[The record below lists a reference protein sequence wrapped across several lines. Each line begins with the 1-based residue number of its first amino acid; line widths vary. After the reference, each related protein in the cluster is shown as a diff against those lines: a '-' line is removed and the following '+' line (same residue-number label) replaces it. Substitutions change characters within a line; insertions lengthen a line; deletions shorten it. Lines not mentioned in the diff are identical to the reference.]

1 MIPST
6 QKPVYIAPLMFL
18 FILVL
23 AACGSTPTPII
34 VPTITTGL
42 PTPTATIIPP
52 AITVNGEIISVADY
66 KAELARYQQ
75 AQDGLGNTVTSEQAV
90 QAVRGEMVDTLLL
103 AQGAAAQDFV
113 VDDAVLQARIDTLVA
128 QLGGAE
134 MLTTWE
140 TTHGYT
146 DGDFR
151 SSLRRQVAAAWM
163 RDQIAAS
170 VPAAT
175 AQVHV
180 KQILLYNA
188 GDAQQALSDLEAG
201 RDFSDLAAQ
210 WDPVAKGELGWFP
223 RGYISSKVIED
234 AAFSLQPGKYSPVI
248 QDETGYHILYLVELD
263 PARPLSP
270 DALLTLQEHA
280 VQGWLTQQRN
290 ESTILFAP

>member
-1 MIPST
+1 MIRST
-6 QKPVYIAPLMFL
+6 QKPVFIAPLMFL
-18 FILVL
+18 IVLAL
-23 AACGSTPTPII
+23 AACGPTPTPII

-42 PTPTATIIPP
+42 PTPTATVIPP

-66 KAELARYQQ
+66 KAELGRYQK
-75 AQDGLGNTVTSEQAV
+75 AQDGLGNKVSPDQAV
-90 QAVRGEMVDTLLL
+90 QAVRDEMVDTLLL

-113 VDDAVLQARIDTLVA
+113 VDDALLQARIDTLVA
-128 QLGGAE
+128 QLGGADT
-134 MLTTWE
+134 LTTWE
-140 TTHGYT
+140 SAHGYT

-163 RDQIAAS
+163 RDQITAS
-170 VPAAT
+170 VPVT
-175 AQVHV
+175 AEQVHV

-223 RGYISSKVIED
+223 RGYIPSKVIED
-234 AAFSLQPGKYSPVI
+234 AAFALQPGKYSAVI
-248 QDETGYHILYLVELD
+248 QDETGYHILYLVERD

-290 ESTILFAP
+290 KSAILFAP